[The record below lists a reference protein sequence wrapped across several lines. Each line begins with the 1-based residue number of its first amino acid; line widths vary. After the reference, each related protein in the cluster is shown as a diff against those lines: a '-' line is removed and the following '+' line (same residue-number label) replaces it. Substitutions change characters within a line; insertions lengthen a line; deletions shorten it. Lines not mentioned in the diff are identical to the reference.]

1 VRPGDAGGAQ
11 PVSPSDAS
19 GGDPVPPG
27 DAADSVPVV
36 PVGATLVSDGDTGSF
51 TFQRHRF
58 PIVGAHTFGTGAAA
72 FGGGRGHQ
80 GQDVFAECG
89 TPIVAARG
97 GRVKV
102 KQYEGRAGNYV
113 VIDGAATSVDF
124 AYMHLRD
131 EALADEGDRVHT
143 GQLIGFV
150 GDTGRADGC
159 HLHFEM
165 WTEPGWYAGGTPFDP
180 LPELRAWDALS

>member
-1 VRPGDAGGAQ
+1 MRFRSMRVRRAILALA
-11 PVSPSDAS
+11 AS
-19 GGDPVPPG
+19 AV
-27 DAADSVPVV
+27 
-36 PVGATLVSDGDTGSF
+36 T
-51 TFQRHRF
+51 
-58 PIVGAHTFGTGAAA
+58 AAA
-72 FGGGRGHQ
+72 LAGPAPADRAYRYPLNGPHNYGNLAVTGFGVKRADGSVHT
-80 GQDVFAECG
+80 GQDIIAECG

-159 HLHFEM
+159 HLHFEL
-165 WTEPGWYAGGTPFDP
+165 WTAGGRFTGGRVVNPRP
-180 LPELRAWDALS
+180 ALDRWEH